1 MLKSKFSDQEKLL
14 LKVDIDYYASLPGQ
28 QKASPLKREIK
39 NDFHIYIL
47 MPIYNTTMLWKGEQS
62 YTLHNMR

>member
-28 QKASPLKREIK
+28 QKASPLTREIK
-39 NDFHIYIL
+39 NDFHIYINAY
-47 MPIYNTTMLWKGEQS
+47 IQYNNAVERRAK
-62 YTLHNMR
+62 LHTS